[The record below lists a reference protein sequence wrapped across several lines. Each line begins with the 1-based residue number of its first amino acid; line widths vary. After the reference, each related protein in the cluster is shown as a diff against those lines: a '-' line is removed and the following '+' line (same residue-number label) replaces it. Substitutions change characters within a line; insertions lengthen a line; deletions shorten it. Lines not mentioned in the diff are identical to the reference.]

1 MRRILSTTIL
11 VILAVPS
18 LAWAQG
24 GKPSSLAELAA
35 YSGADRE
42 QILAAGAKAEG
53 KVTWYTSLAGGSY
66 KELAA
71 AFEKKY
77 SGVKV
82 ESYRGSSQDLLARIT
97 AEAQARRYL
106 ADSVESTMPLM
117 KAMRDDKLLT
127 PFYSPH
133 LAKYPAEAKERADKG
148 LFLWASAR
156 ESYIGV
162 AYNKKSIAASDIP
175 KSFEDLLRPALKD
188 KLAFATSDTGSRMIA
203 AMLQFKGEEFVKKMK
218 QQSVRLYAVSGRALL
233 DLVISGEVGV
243 SPTIFRNHA
252 LVSIAKKAPVEWV
265 PMDVVPTNAGAAAVP
280 AGAPHPHAAA
290 LFTDFILGPEG
301 QKILEKFQYG
311 SASKD
316 YGFKRWYPEQGL
328 TTEQYE
334 TASNK
339 WDKLL
344 REIGRKQ

>member
-1 MRRILSTTIL
+1 MKVLSTTIF
-11 VILAVPS
+11 VILTVHS
-18 LAWAQG
+18 LAWGQG

-71 AFEKKY
+71 VFEKKY
-77 SGVKV
+77 PGVKV
-82 ESYRGSSQDLLARIT
+82 EAYRGSSQDLMARIM

-106 ADSVESTMPLM
+106 VDTVESTMPLM
-117 KAMRDDKLLT
+117 KAMRDDKLIT

-133 LAKYPAEAKERADKG
+133 LGKYPAEAKEKADRG
-148 LFLWASAR
+148 LFFWASAR

-162 AYNKKSIAASDIP
+162 AYNKKSIAANDVP
-175 KSFEDLLRPALKD
+175 KSFEDLLRPASKD

-203 AMLQFKGEEFVKKMK
+203 AMLQFKGEEFVKRLK
-218 QQSVRLYAVSGRALL
+218 QQNVRLYAVSGRALL

-265 PMDVVPTNAGAAAVP
+265 PMEVVPTNAGAATVP
-280 AGAPHPHAAA
+280 AGAPHPYAGV

-311 SASKD
+311 SASTD
-316 YGFKRWYPEQGL
+316 YGFRRWYPEQGL

-334 TASNK
+334 KANDR